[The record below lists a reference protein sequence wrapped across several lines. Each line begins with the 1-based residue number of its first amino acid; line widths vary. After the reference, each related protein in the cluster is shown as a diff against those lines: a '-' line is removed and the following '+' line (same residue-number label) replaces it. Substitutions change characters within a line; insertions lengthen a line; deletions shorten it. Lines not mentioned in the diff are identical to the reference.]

1 MKLISPTK
9 GLKVR
14 SNAVAKLRDATVDW
28 ENATGEEMRGMIIAN
43 DDGSFTPAVILN
55 PKASHL
61 IRSLAE
67 AGIYV
72 IG

>member
-1 MKLISPTK
+1 VKLISPTK
-9 GLKVR
+9 GMKVR
-14 SNAVAKLRDATVDW
+14 ANALSKLRDATRDW
-28 ENATGEEMRGMIIAN
+28 ESATGSEMRGLVIAN
-43 DDGSFTPAVILN
+43 EDGTFTPAVILD
-55 PKASHL
+55 PKASSL